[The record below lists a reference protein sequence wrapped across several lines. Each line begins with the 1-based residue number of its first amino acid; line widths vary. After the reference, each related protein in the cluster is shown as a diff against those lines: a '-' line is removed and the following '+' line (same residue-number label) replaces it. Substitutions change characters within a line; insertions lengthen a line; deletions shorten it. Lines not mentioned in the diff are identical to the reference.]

1 MNFGLDQSTINRI
14 LSVFSKHAE
23 IEQVLIYGSRA
34 KGNFRKGSDIDL
46 TMIGKNLTEQ
56 ALSSIKP
63 ELDELNTPYLFD
75 ISIFDQLHSPDL
87 EEHIARIG
95 QVFYQ
100 SVDNK
105 IHKILGAYPSI
116 KLAILFGSLANN
128 SVKFESDLDLAVQSD
143 RALTKNEKMQLI
155 EDLAQYFMRP
165 IDLIDLH
172 KVGEPLLGQIIAKGR
187 RILGSDTYYGHLL
200 ARHLYV
206 EADFMPYQRRI
217 LKERRDKWIGS

>member
-46 TMIGKNLTEQ
+46 TMIGKNLSEQ
-56 ALSSIKP
+56 AFSSVKS

-100 SVDNK
+100 SDDKK
-105 IHKILGAYPSI
+105 IHEILGGIP
-116 KLAILFGSLANN
+116 
-128 SVKFESDLDLAVQSD
+128 QW
-143 RALTKNEKMQLI
+143 
-155 EDLAQYFMRP
+155 
-165 IDLIDLH
+165 H
-172 KVGEPLLGQIIAKGR
+172 
-187 RILGSDTYYGHLL
+187 
-200 ARHLYV
+200 
-206 EADFMPYQRRI
+206 
-217 LKERRDKWIGS
+217 